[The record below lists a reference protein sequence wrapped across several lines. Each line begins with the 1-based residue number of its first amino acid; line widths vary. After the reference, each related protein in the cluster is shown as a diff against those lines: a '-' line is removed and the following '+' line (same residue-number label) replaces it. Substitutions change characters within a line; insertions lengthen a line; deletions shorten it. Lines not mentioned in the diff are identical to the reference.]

1 MTDIVF
7 RFDIEA
13 PSARVASAIA
23 GQDGI
28 RGWWTEAAEVPDGES
43 GVMRLAFAMAPAPFE
58 LRIDERSEEAV
69 RWASIGA
76 FPPHWAGTEIRWALA
91 PSEQGGTTVAFRHAG
106 FPSDEG
112 MFGEVAF
119 TWGGLMRS
127 LKAYV
132 EEGSTAGRL
141 PPGELG

>member
-1 MTDIVF
+1 MEKALD
-7 RFDIEA
+7 RW
-13 PSARVASAIA
+13 P
-23 GQDGI
+23 GQRD
-28 RGWWTEAAEVPDGES
+28 
-43 GVMRLAFAMAPAPFE
+43 
-58 LRIDERSEEAV
+58 
-69 RWASIGA
+69 
-76 FPPHWAGTEIRWALA
+76 
-91 PSEQGGTTVAFRHAG
+91 QGGTTVAFRHAG

-141 PPGELG
+141 PAGEL